1 MIRSLWVA
9 LRLRLA
15 HRRADR
21 LTSLLAS
28 SRAITR
34 GVVLALLTGVAHD
47 AEAETGKATRFA
59 YVGDRQDGDTMR
71 CLGRRLYD
79 GEQGIA
85 HRTLPCGTLVRV
97 TNLRTGRSVVAP
109 VVDRGPWGAMLDGAW
124 VVKRRRRDPGVW
136 RGIADLAP
144 ATVAALQ
151 HRSFDRVR
159 LDVLTERAP

>member
-1 MIRSLWVA
+1 MRA
-9 LRLRLA
+9 LRTLWRALRVRLA
-15 HRRADR
+15 HRNADR

-28 SRAITR
+28 SRSVTR
-34 GVVLALLTGVAHD
+34 GVVLALLCGSVHEAE

-59 YVGDRQDGDTMR
+59 YPGDRLDGDKMR
-71 CLGRRLYD
+71 CLGRRLHD

-85 HRTLPCGTLVRV
+85 HRTLPCGTMVRV

-144 ATVAALQ
+144 ATVEALG

-159 LDVLTERAP
+159 LEVL